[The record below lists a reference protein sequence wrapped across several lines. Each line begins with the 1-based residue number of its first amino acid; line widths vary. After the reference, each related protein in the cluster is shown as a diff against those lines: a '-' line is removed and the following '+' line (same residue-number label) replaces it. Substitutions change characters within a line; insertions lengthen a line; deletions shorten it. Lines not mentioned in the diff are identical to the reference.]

1 MLKNSWFS
9 AGHESY
15 RNWSFLN
22 FLQDQKDTQVQ
33 IQASAPITQS
43 SLQAEALALL
53 LAAKVTRILKV
64 DQPTFLTD
72 CLSLVKAVVTRSTT
86 DDSVPRTIRTSLVD
100 FFRTTKD
107 LHAQVYHISKEING
121 IAHNVAHQVL
131 T

>member
-1 MLKNSWFS
+1 MQGTR
-9 AGHESY
+9 ATGIGV
-15 RNWSFLN
+15 FLN
-22 FLQDQKDTQVQ
+22 FLQDQKDVQVQ

-72 CLSLVKAVVTRSTT
+72 CLSLAKAAVTRSTT
-86 DDSVPRTIRTSLVD
+86 DDSVPWTIRTSLVD
-100 FFRTTKD
+100 LFRTTKD